1 MIEEDHPA
9 RAIWELV
16 GQLDLRRYYD
26 SIKVAEGEAG
36 RSATDPRLLDV
47 EAAATYLGR
56 SKTSIQ
62 HMIAAGALPVVRSD
76 RRVFLDRQ
84 DLDQWI
90 ESNKQAP
97 L

>member
-1 MIEEDHPA
+1 MTNSGPNLETI
-9 RAIWELV
+9 
-16 GQLDLRRYYD
+16 LDLL
-26 SIKVAEGEAG
+26 AERLAEKLAPRVGGGSA
-36 RSATDPRLLDV
+36 ATDPRLLDV

-84 DLDQWI
+84 DLYQWI